1 MTEAAPKLAEADRI
15 VQIFEDVFLT
25 YLAGVAMITG
35 IITSLLS
42 LLIFRRDS
50 QTSKSTRLLLSM
62 VAFSDFNLLVSAFFF
77 YLVREAIP
85 KGQPGRAFF
94 EHPIVFSLLFYISNV
109 FELFRNWLLVV
120 ISFERLLFFL
130 KPIEFKTVWRL
141 RTVKS
146 VIAGLIFFSLLA
158 RLPGVVYAF
167 TENLR
172 SRPLRVHRL
181 SKLLHTSTD
190 CILLTSLPITLMTLI
205 CIVTTRRMRR
215 VMRIKLRLMKGGS
228 ELSQM
233 TATLGETT
241 NPNEAKSKTQRKP
254 NRIIKIIHVV
264 LTVFISFSLPSIPA
278 SSLQFYVVYHNVR
291 NSALLWTLQIFR
303 AISNFTSMLNSTANF
318 FVYIFQSRRYRSI
331 LAQLL
336 CLDKIYPSL
345 KHESTVTH
353 ISHR

>member
-1 MTEAAPKLAEADRI
+1 MNEDPPLPTGAERAVI
-15 VQIFEDVFLT
+15 IFENIVLT

-42 LLIFRRDS
+42 LLLFRQDS

-85 KGQPGRAFF
+85 KGNPGREFF
-94 EHPIVFSLLFYISNV
+94 EHPVVFSLLFYISNV

-120 ISFERLLFFL
+120 ISLERLLFFI
-130 KPIEFKTVWRL
+130 KPLEFKTIWRL
-141 RTVKS
+141 QTVRA
-146 VIAGLIFFSLLA
+146 VVAGLVVFSLLA
-158 RLPGVVYAF
+158 RLPGVIYAF

-172 SRPLRVHRL
+172 PKPLRVNRV
-181 SKLLHTSTD
+181 SKLLHSATD
-190 CILLTSLPITLMTLI
+190 CILLTSLPITLMASI
-205 CIVTTRRMRR
+205 CIATTRRMRR
-215 VMRIKLRLMKGGS
+215 VMRTKLRLKKGDS

-233 TATLGETT
+233 SAPIGETASSDGR
-241 NPNEAKSKTQRKP
+241 PRVRKKP

-264 LTVFISFSLPSIPA
+264 LVVFISFSLPSIPA
-278 SSLQFYVVYHNVR
+278 SSLQFYVVYHNVPTLV
-291 NSALLWTLQIFR
+291 LLWALQILK

-331 LAQLL
+331 LAELL
-336 CLDKIYPSL
+336 YLDKIYPGL
-345 KHESTVTH
+345 TQGSTVTH
-353 ISHR
+353 NSLK